1 MSYLSDTG
9 LFLIDAAL
17 GFYILIV
24 IFRFLLQMTRADFY
38 NPLSQFVVKA
48 SNPALAPLRR
58 VIPGLAGIDLA
69 AVILLM
75 VLESLRLALLA
86 LLMGHVPN
94 VLGLVILSLG
104 ELLKLAAYIVIFS
117 IFVRAILSWFSSGRG
132 HPMVRLLGSFT
143 EPILAPA
150 RRLMPATAGL
160 DLAPVIVFIALTV
173 FLKLIVQPLLDTG
186 RALL

>member
-1 MSYLSDTG
+1 
-9 LFLIDAAL
+9 
-17 GFYILIV
+17 
-24 IFRFLLQMTRADFY
+24 
-38 NPLSQFVVKA
+38 
-48 SNPALAPLRR
+48 
-58 VIPGLAGIDLA
+58 
-69 AVILLM
+69 
-75 VLESLRLALLA
+75 
-86 LLMGHVPN
+86 MGHVPN

-117 IFVRAILSWFSSGRG
+117 IFVRATLSWFSSGRG